1 MANRD
6 QLRRSRSDTRRINWN
21 SVVFNISVWI
31 VLILLLAPIVLV
43 VFSSFSGKS
52 HLSWP
57 FTDLTFRWYGEVLRR
72 SLWVKA
78 FVNSLI
84 IAVLATVMSLAIATP
99 AAFALS
105 RRKHKESG
113 FIRSFISWPLMVPP
127 VMIGIALLMF
137 LSRAGLRGSYLAIAI
152 GHTLWAAPLVFITMN
167 AVFERFNPVY
177 VSAASDLGA
186 NGFQTFVKVT
196 LPIVRSG
203 MISAVF
209 LGFVISTQEFIIA
222 LFLYAPKTITLPVE
236 IYTAIRYEI
245 SPGISAISVYM
256 IGIVAAGL
264 IVIDRVIGI
273 ENIGFGG
280 KG

>member
-1 MANRD
+1 MTET
-6 QLRRSRSDTRRINWN
+6 SKERINWN
-21 SVVFNISVWI
+21 AVMFNIAVVI
-31 VLILLLAPIVLV
+31 VLILLLAPIVIVIL
-43 VFSSFSGKS
+43 SSFSGKT

-57 FTDLTFRWYGEVLRR
+57 FTDLTFRWYIEVLKRT
-72 SLWVKA
+72 LWVRA

-84 IAVLATVMSLAIATP
+84 IASLTTVISLAIATP

-105 RRKHKESG
+105 RRRRGKISSVLS
-113 FIRSFISWPLMVPP
+113 SFISWPLMVPP
-127 VMIGIALLMF
+127 VMIGIGLLMF
-137 LSRAGLRGSYLAIAI
+137 LSSIGLRGSYFAIAI

-167 AVFERFNPVY
+167 AVFERFNPIY
-177 VSAASDLGA
+177 ISAAGDLGA
-186 NGFQTFVKVT
+186 NSFQTFLKVT
-196 LPIVRSG
+196 IPIVRSG

-222 LFLYAPKTITLPVE
+222 LFLYAPKTVTLPVE
-236 IYTAIRYEI
+236 IYTAIKYEI

-256 IGIVAAGL
+256 IGIVAAAL

>member
-1 MANRD
+1 MGNTWQRKSA
-6 QLRRSRSDTRRINWN
+6 RRIIAIDWN
-21 SVVFNISVWI
+21 SVGFNVAVWI

-43 VFSSFSGKS
+43 VLSSFSGKT

-57 FTDLTFRWYGEVLRR
+57 FTDLTFRWYAEVLRR

-78 FVNSLI
+78 FLNSLI
-84 IAVLATVMSLAIATP
+84 IAVLATGMSLAIATP

-105 RRKHKESG
+105 GRKQRESS

-127 VMIGIALLMF
+127 VMLGIALLML
-137 LSRAGLRGSYLAIAI
+137 LSRVGLRGSYFAIAI

-167 AVFERFNPVY
+167 AVFERFNPIY
-177 VSAASDLGA
+177 ISAARDLGA

-236 IYTAIRYEI
+236 IYTAIRYEL

>member
-1 MANRD
+1 MSET
-6 QLRRSRSDTRRINWN
+6 LKERINWN
-21 SVVFNISVWI
+21 AVMFNIAVAI
-31 VLILLLAPIVLV
+31 VLILLLAPIVIV
-43 VFSSFSGKS
+43 IFSSFSGKT

-57 FTDLTFRWYGEVLRR
+57 FTDLTFRWYIEVLKR

-84 IAVLATVMSLAIATP
+84 IASLTTVISLAIATP

-105 RRKHKESG
+105 RRRRDKISSALG
-113 FIRSFISWPLMVPP
+113 SFISWPLMVPP

-137 LSRAGLRGSYLAIAI
+137 LSRIGLRGSYFAIAI
-152 GHTLWAAPLVFITMN
+152 GHTLWAGPLVFITMN
-167 AVFERFNPVY
+167 AVFERLNPIY
-177 VSAASDLGA
+177 ISAAGDLGA
-186 NGFQTFVKVT
+186 NAFQTFLKVT
-196 LPIVRSG
+196 IPIVRSG

>member
-1 MANRD
+1 MSELFQKKLSLNTI
-6 QLRRSRSDTRRINWN
+6 L
-21 SVVFNISVWI
+21 FNTAVAI
-31 VLILLLAPIVLV
+31 VLILLLAPILIVI
-43 VFSSFSGKS
+43 FSSFSGKS

-57 FTDLTFRWYGEVLRR
+57 FTDLTFRWYREVLQR

-78 FVNSLI
+78 FINSLI
-84 IAVLATVMSLAIATP
+84 IATLSTVISLAIATP

-105 RRKHKESG
+105 RHKKNKVSSVLS
-113 FIRSFISWPLMVPP
+113 SFISWPLMVPP
-127 VMIGIALLMF
+127 VMIGIALLIF
-137 LSRAGLRGSYLAIAI
+137 LSKIGLRGSYFAIAI
-152 GHTLWAAPLVFITMN
+152 GHSLWAGPLVFITMN

-177 VSAASDLGA
+177 VSAAADLGA
-186 NGFQTFVKVT
+186 NVFQTFIKVT
-196 LPIVRSG
+196 IPIVRSG

-256 IGIVAAGL
+256 IGIVAAAL
-264 IVIDRVIGI
+264 FVIDRVIGI

>member
-1 MANRD
+1 MSELFQKKISLNTI
-6 QLRRSRSDTRRINWN
+6 L
-21 SVVFNISVWI
+21 FNIAVAI
-31 VLILLLAPIVLV
+31 VLILLLAPILIVI
-43 VFSSFSGKS
+43 FSSFSGKS

-57 FTDLTFRWYGEVLRR
+57 FTDLTFRWYKEVLQR

-84 IAVLATVMSLAIATP
+84 IASLSTVISLAIATP

-105 RRKHKESG
+105 RRKKNKVSSVLS
-113 FIRSFISWPLMVPP
+113 SFISWPLMVPP
-127 VMIGIALLMF
+127 VMIGIALLIF
-137 LSRAGLRGSYLAIAI
+137 FSKIGLRGSYFAIAI
-152 GHTLWAAPLVFITMN
+152 GHSLWAGPLVFITMN
-167 AVFERFNPVY
+167 AVFERFNPIY
-177 VSAASDLGA
+177 VSAAADLGA
-186 NGFQTFVKVT
+186 NVFQTFIKVT
-196 LPIVRSG
+196 IPIVRSG

-256 IGIVAAGL
+256 IGIVAAAL

>member
-1 MANRD
+1 MGNTWQRNSAKRIIAIDWNR
-6 QLRRSRSDTRRINWN
+6 
-21 SVVFNISVWI
+21 VVFNVAVWI
-31 VLILLLAPIVLV
+31 ILILLLAPIVLV
-43 VFSSFSGKS
+43 VLSSFSGKS

-57 FTDLTFRWYGEVLRR
+57 FTNLTFRWYAEVLQR
-72 SLWVKA
+72 SLWVRA
-78 FVNSLI
+78 FLNSLI
-84 IAVLATVMSLAIATP
+84 IAMLATGMSLAIATP

-105 RRKHKESG
+105 RRKQRESS
-113 FIRSFISWPLMVPP
+113 FIRSFVSWPLMVPP
-127 VMIGIALLMF
+127 VMLGIALLML
-137 LSRAGLRGSYLAIAI
+137 LSRVGLRGSYFAIAI

-167 AVFERFNPVY
+167 AVFERFNPIY
-177 VSAASDLGA
+177 ISAASDLGA

-236 IYTAIRYEI
+236 IYTAIRYEL

-264 IVIDRVIGI
+264 TVIDRVIGI

>member
-1 MANRD
+1 MGNP
-6 QLRRSRSDTRRINWN
+6 QKSRQKERLNGVNWN
-21 SVVFNISVWI
+21 RVAFNIAVWI
-31 VLILLLAPIVLV
+31 VLILLLAPIVIV
-43 VFSSFSGKS
+43 VFSSFSGKT

-57 FTDLTFRWYGEVLRR
+57 FTDLTFRWYAEVLQRT
-72 SLWVKA
+72 LWVKA

-84 IAVLATVMSLAIATP
+84 IAVLATAMSLAIATP

-105 RRKHKESG
+105 RRKHKETG
-113 FIRSFISWPLMVPP
+113 LIRSFISWPLMVPP
-127 VMIGIALLMF
+127 VMVGIALLMF
-137 LSRAGLRGSYLAIAI
+137 LSRIGLRGSYLAIAI

-167 AVFERFNPVY
+167 AVFERFNPIY
-177 VSAASDLGA
+177 IAAASDLGA
-186 NGFQTFVKVT
+186 SGVQTFVRVT

-203 MISAVF
+203 MISAIF

-222 LFLYAPKTITLPVE
+222 LFLYAPSTITLPVE
-236 IYTAIRYEI
+236 IYTAIRYEL

-264 IVIDRVIGI
+264 FVIDRVIGI

>member
-1 MANRD
+1 M
-6 QLRRSRSDTRRINWN
+6 
-21 SVVFNISVWI
+21 F
-31 VLILLLAPIVLV
+31 
-43 VFSSFSGKS
+43 FSK
-52 HLSWP
+52 
-57 FTDLTFRWYGEVLRR
+57 
-72 SLWVKA
+72 
-78 FVNSLI
+78 I
-84 IAVLATVMSLAIATP
+84 
-99 AAFALS
+99 
-105 RRKHKESG
+105 
-113 FIRSFISWPLMVPP
+113 
-127 VMIGIALLMF
+127 
-137 LSRAGLRGSYLAIAI
+137 GLRGSYFAIAI
-152 GHTLWAAPLVFITMN
+152 GHSLWAGPLVFITMN

-177 VSAASDLGA
+177 VSAAADLGA
-186 NGFQTFVKVT
+186 NVFQTFIKVT
-196 LPIVRSG
+196 IPIVRSG

-256 IGIVAAGL
+256 IGIVAAAL

>member
-1 MANRD
+1 MANSWEADGKRGAV
-6 QLRRSRSDTRRINWN
+6 TINWN
-21 SVVFNISVWI
+21 RVVFNIAVWI
-31 VLILLLAPIVLV
+31 VVIILLAPIVIV
-43 VFSSFSGKS
+43 VFSSFSGKT

-57 FTDLTFRWYGEVLRR
+57 FTDLTFKWYSEVLQR
-72 SLWVKA
+72 SLWVRA
-78 FVNSLI
+78 FVNSLV
-84 IAVLATVMSLAIATP
+84 IAVLATVMSLGIATP

-105 RRKHKESG
+105 RRKQRESDL
-113 FIRSFISWPLMVPP
+113 IRSFISWPLMVPP

-137 LSRAGLRGSYLAIAI
+137 LSRAGLRGSYFAIAI
-152 GHTLWAAPLVFITMN
+152 GHTLWAAPLVFITMI
-167 AVFERFNPVY
+167 AVFERFNPIY
-177 VSAASDLGA
+177 VLAAKDLGA
-186 NGFQTFVKVT
+186 SSLQAFVRVT

-203 MISAVF
+203 MISAIF

-236 IYTAIRYEI
+236 IYTAIRYEL

-264 IVIDRVIGI
+264 FVIDRVIGI